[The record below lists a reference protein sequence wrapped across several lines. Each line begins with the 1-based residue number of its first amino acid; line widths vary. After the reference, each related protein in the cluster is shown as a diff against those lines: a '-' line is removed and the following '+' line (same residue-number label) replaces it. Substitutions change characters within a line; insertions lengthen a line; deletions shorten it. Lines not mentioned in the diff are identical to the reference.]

1 MNSVGSI
8 WEMLLKEV
16 KQSAYIRWIIKQRN
30 ILLLAICISAFLT
43 ILTYPGILY
52 SDSYV
57 RIELADKID
66 LILSSIISEEFG
78 FEVVYAWLTVVPS
91 LFILLSKKIV
101 GSISLYTF
109 FQSFMFWFSVLV
121 FSDQIN
127 KKSHQKWGRVCL
139 LLSPVLWAYSVY
151 YEASVGCVTAVIV
164 MLLLIWKW
172 RCLSTRFDKV
182 LSLLLLV
189 FASFVCFGYRA
200 NAFSIIPVVIVI
212 IFLREKQLVSRLLLT
227 VAIILGL
234 TGTMTIPILLR
245 IDTMSSYSAG
255 FAWEIVSTIQSM
267 DQEKQDEY
275 IQYLDDLFGDG
286 ATAEAVKV
294 NGLASINPMF
304 KSPINQITVSSQ
316 GNSAKVISRY
326 FELALKEPEA
336 FLKNKLKFISFS
348 LGISR
353 PIYMAEYDYNRWK
366 MMNSFGFNDSFAR
379 QTFVNGFNGYMEFM
393 RVFRRPWIMYVF
405 CLVLI
410 IFWKIKVRGKTS
422 EFSLCEAAFGVAVF
436 YYGVFL
442 LNTQSFEFRYFFP
455 AWLLLVVISI
465 GLISQ
470 LIIDNKHIGRI
481 IFVSYLVITAVS
493 FIGGYMEYIKP
504 GNEMLSVLD
513 KDGNILFYENGRKV
527 IYYDN
532 ALYFVTE
539 RSVNNSFAYFL
550 HFYLDDGEMINSDFV
565 YYDNIVP
572 TSLLDKSVAVIE
584 VPQGKI
590 SYLEFGQ
597 FFEDTRLWEYE
608 LLMEDYFECPKEVTV
623 SDYSDGNWACGYCL
637 TDNCFLIEDS
647 EFDNYYLIGKD
658 IVDSNGNSYTV
669 TNIEGIPVRE
679 QDIVDNKQNGYL
691 IIYVDMPITD
701 KTIRSYG
708 VK

>member
-52 SDSYV
+52 SDSYA

-66 LILSSIISEEFG
+66 ITLSSLISDEYG
-78 FEVVYAWLTVVPS
+78 FDVVYAWLTFVPS
-91 LFILLSKKIV
+91 LFILLSKKTV
-101 GSISLYTF
+101 GSIALYTF
-109 FQSFMFWFSVLV
+109 FQSFLFWFSIFI
-121 FSDQIN
+121 FSDQLN
-127 KKSHQKWGRVCL
+127 RKSHQKVGRICL
-139 LLSPVLWAYSVY
+139 TLSPIIWAYSVY
-151 YEASVGCVTAVIV
+151 YEASVGCVTAVIA

-182 LSLLLLV
+182 LSLLLFV

-212 IFLREKQLVSRLLLT
+212 ILLREKQLVSRLLLT
-227 VAIILGL
+227 VAIFLGL
-234 TGTMTIPILLR
+234 TGTMTVPILLR

-294 NGLASINPMF
+294 NGLTTINPMF
-304 KSPINQITVSSQ
+304 KSPINHNTVSSQ
-316 GNSAKVISRY
+316 GNSTKVISRY

-336 FLKNKLKFISFS
+336 FLKNRLRFISFS

-353 PIYMAEYDYNRWK
+353 PIHMAEYDYNRWEI
-366 MMNSFGFNDSFAR
+366 MESFGFNDSFAR
-379 QTFVNGFNGYMEFM
+379 KTFVNVFNGYMEFM
-393 RVFRRPWIMYVF
+393 GVFRRPWIMYVF
-405 CLVLI
+405 CLVLLI
-410 IFWKIKVRGKTS
+410 IWKIKMRGKDS
-422 EFSLCEAAFGVAVF
+422 EISLYEAAFGVAVF

-470 LIIDNKHIGRI
+470 LIIDNKLIERI
-481 IFVSYLVITAVS
+481 IFVSYLVFTAVS
-493 FIGGYMEYIKP
+493 FVGGYMEYTKS
-504 GNEMLSVLD
+504 GNEMLSVID
-513 KDGNILFYENGRKV
+513 KEGNILFYENGRKV

-539 RSVNNSFAYFL
+539 RSVNNKFAYFL

-572 TSLLDKSVAVIE
+572 TSLLNKSVAVIE

-597 FFEDTRLWEYE
+597 FFEDTRFWEYG
-608 LLMEDYFECPKEVTV
+608 LLMEDYFECPNEVVV
-623 SDYSDGNWACGYCL
+623 SDYSGGNWESGYCNN
-637 TDNCFLIEDS
+637 DNAFLIE
-647 EFDNYYLIGKD
+647 ETGIENYYLIGKE
-658 IVDSNGNSYTV
+658 IVDANGNAYIVSD
-669 TNIEGIPVRE
+669 IEYIDIRE
-679 QDIVDNKQNGYL
+679 QGIVDNKQSGYL
-691 IIYVDMPITD
+691 IIYVDMPISD